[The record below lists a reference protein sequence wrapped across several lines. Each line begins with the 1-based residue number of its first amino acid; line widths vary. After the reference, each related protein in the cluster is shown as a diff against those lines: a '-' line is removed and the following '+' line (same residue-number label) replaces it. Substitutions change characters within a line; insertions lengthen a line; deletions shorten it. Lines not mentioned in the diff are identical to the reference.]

1 MKLRTLNP
9 WFFVLV
15 GLSPLL
21 SRGDEAHDAFKAG
34 RSAQLNNDF
43 KLALSQFQ
51 RSADIMSGTTAG
63 VSTNLWF
70 EIGRCEQLLGQHRR
84 AITAF
89 RKAIDTKTPN
99 FEHLIWRAYLGIE
112 RSLWATGQASEV
124 FGDSVIEGARAAI
137 STGMPAVLTLRGIGE
152 ITLIA
157 GKSPGDAIEPFRIVA
172 GKSAEIAR
180 DGAWKSVTIGD
191 LATSAAVYCHA
202 AATVN
207 SLPFVRIEIRADTD
221 ERVLQGVILALVF
234 QSNAWAEPRGPLTK
248 FYVKIHDPKELPI
261 RFAPIEVPD
270 PDPGNTAP
278 SEISEAQP
286 SGAQQPTTVPE
297 SNPKGSQR
305 QGQVNELSPGS
316 GC

>member
-1 MKLRTLNP
+1 
-9 WFFVLV
+9 
-15 GLSPLL
+15 
-21 SRGDEAHDAFKAG
+21 
-34 RSAQLNNDF
+34 
-43 KLALSQFQ
+43 
-51 RSADIMSGTTAG
+51 MSGTTAG

-137 STGMPAVLTLRGIGE
+137 STGIPAVLTLRGIGE
-152 ITLIA
+152 VTLIS
-157 GKSPGDAIEPFRIVA
+157 GKPPGDPIEPFRIVV
-172 GKSAEIAR
+172 GKSAEIVR
-180 DGAWKSVTIGD
+180 DGAWKSVTVGD

-207 SLPFVRIEIRADTD
+207 SLPFVRIEITADTD

-234 QSNAWAEPRGPLTK
+234 QSNAWAEPRGLLTK
-248 FYVKIHDPKELPI
+248 FYVKIHEPKELPI
-261 RFAPIEVPD
+261 RFVPIEVPD
-270 PDPGNTAP
+270 PDPGHTAP

-297 SNPKGSQR
+297 SNPKGSQK